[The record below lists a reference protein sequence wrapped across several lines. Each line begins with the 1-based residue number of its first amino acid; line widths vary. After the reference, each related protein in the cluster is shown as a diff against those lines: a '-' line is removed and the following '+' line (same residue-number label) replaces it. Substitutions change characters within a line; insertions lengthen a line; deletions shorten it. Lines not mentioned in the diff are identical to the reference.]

1 MTATAPAPTPPA
13 APPTAHGRLAQ
24 VARAAAPPL
33 ISAILITG
41 LLAAWVISGGAGS
54 LTRIRVQITL
64 AAVPMRAYLPRQAS
78 TIQRAPAY
86 LTIRNLSS
94 QPDELLSASTP
105 IARHVIL
112 TGPPGPRGGRTTVAG
127 LRIPA
132 HSSITLSP
140 LSDDVVL
147 VDPAPYESDMTVPL
161 ILVFRHAGRVQVDAA
176 VSAPG
181 SP

>member
-1 MTATAPAPTPPA
+1 MTTTAPAP
-13 APPTAHGRLAQ
+13 APPSAPGGPRGRLAE
-24 VARAAAPPL
+24 VGRAAAAPL
-33 ISAILITG
+33 ISAVLIIG
-41 LLAAWVISGGAGS
+41 LLAAWVASGGAGS
-54 LTRIRVQITL
+54 VTRIRVQITL

-78 TIQRAPAY
+78 AIHRAPTY
-86 LTIRNLSS
+86 LTIRNLSGR
-94 QPDELLSASTP
+94 PDELLSASTP
-105 IARHVIL
+105 IARQVIL
-112 TGPPGPRGGRTTVAG
+112 TGPPGPRGERPTVAR
-127 LRIPA
+127 LPVPA

-161 ILVFRHAGRVQVDAA
+161 TLVFRHAGRVQVDAA